1 MAIATPETNPTASAA
16 PDNRELPAGVDVLQ
30 ADPSK
35 QSQPHPV
42 EPLPSSR
49 ALDLRSMNATI
60 LEETL
65 PVEPVYTPVLTNVS
79 QIHPKFCATPTVL
92 HEPVAPKEGQ
102 TLPIDAC
109 YPHPEDTIKLLNVE
123 GLNYV
128 QHMDSTLAIEL
139 QHNLINARHAH
150 HAQLSIFDEQ
160 RSTLLSQLKV
170 ARDSELVHDR
180 NVRYLNDR
188 FMLKLNAALTQSG
201 ATKDAAQLVAISLL
215 NTARD
220 ESLLA
225 LHDRQ
230 TIESC
235 RMELLML
242 DNKRFV
248 AANAFASAVHAVV
261 LSAPAGQAAQP
272 ASAAVEAHEETEPAQ
287 SAISADMSAAV
298 DIGTQNAEVTQNGTE
313 LDEDLRA
320 KRLVELE
327 QHPEIDR
334 LNIDDVMYRILHVEA
349 NAVQH
354 RPDET
359 IGGTTP
365 KSARPRTW

>member
-1 MAIATPETNPTASAA
+1 MSAKPT
-16 PDNRELPAGVDVLQ
+16 Q
-30 ADPSK
+30 
-35 QSQPHPV
+35 
-42 EPLPSSR
+42 
-49 ALDLRSMNATI
+49 
-60 LEETL
+60 
-65 PVEPVYTPVLTNVS
+65 
-79 QIHPKFCATPTVL
+79 KFG
-92 HEPVAPKEGQ
+92 PVAPREGQ
-102 TLPIDAC
+102 TLLIDAC
-109 YPHPEDTIKLLNVE
+109 YPHPEDTIKLPNGESLS
-123 GLNYV
+123 YV
-128 QHMDSTLAIEL
+128 QHMDSTFAIEL

-150 HAQLSIFDEQ
+150 HVQLSIFEEQ

-188 FMLKLNAALTQSG
+188 FMHKLNAAFTQSG
-201 ATKDAAQLVAISLL
+201 ETKDAAQLAAISLL
-215 NTARD
+215 NAARD

-225 LHDRQ
+225 FHDRQ

-235 RMELLML
+235 RRELLML
-242 DNKRFV
+242 ENKRFV
-248 AANAFASAVHAVV
+248 SANAFASAVHAVV
-261 LSAPAGQAAQP
+261 LSALAGQAARP
-272 ASAAVEAHEETEPAQ
+272 ASAAVEAHEETEPEQ
-287 SAISADMSAAV
+287 SVISADMSAAV
-298 DIGTQNAEVTQNGTE
+298 DIGTQNAKVTRNGTE

-354 RPDET
+354 RPDKT

-365 KSARPRTW
+365 KSARPRT